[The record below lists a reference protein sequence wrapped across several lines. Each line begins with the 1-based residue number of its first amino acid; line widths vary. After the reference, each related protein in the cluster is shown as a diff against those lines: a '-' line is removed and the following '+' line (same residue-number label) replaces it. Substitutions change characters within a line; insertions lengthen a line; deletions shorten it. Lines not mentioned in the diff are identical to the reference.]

1 VADEAP
7 TATGELNSILQRLRD
22 SHDALIK
29 AIEKAK
35 PEDFERPT
43 ESEDT
48 TKRIL
53 ERTADDV
60 NFYYGRL
67 VAQAVSLPQPP
78 YMEHADFGS
87 FDEATASIQE
97 AHHRFTNLLHD
108 LTEEDLA
115 RKTRLETTS
124 ELTLR
129 QVLETAAAH
138 YKLRADQMRTVTAR
152 RRKKA

>member
-1 VADEAP
+1 MAEEAS
-7 TATGELNSILQRLRD
+7 TATGELDGILQRLRE

-29 AIEKAK
+29 AIEKAT
-35 PEDFERPT
+35 PEDFQRPT
-43 ESEDT
+43 ENEDT

-53 ERTADDV
+53 ERAANDV
-60 NFYYGRL
+60 NLYYGRL
-67 VAQAVSLPQPP
+67 VAAAVSLPQPP
-78 YMEHADFGS
+78 YLEAADFGS
-87 FDEATASIQE
+87 IDEASTFIQE
-97 AHHRFTNLLHD
+97 AHRRFTSLLHN

-138 YKLRADQMRTVTAR
+138 YKLRADQMRSATRR
-152 RRKKA
+152 RRKRA